1 MMTAEPSADAPAV
14 RRFRDPAVR
23 PIATSLGDLRA
34 RIDALDARVV
44 ELLAERARLVRDA
57 TRFKRNS
64 FEVASPERQ
73 AAVFAQ
79 VRAAAAAHSAEL
91 PALPDI
97 VEAAYR
103 VLVAGYVASE
113 ERFFTETE
121 PIDP

>member
-1 MMTAEPSADAPAV
+1 MTTAEPSADTPAV

-23 PIATSLGDLRA
+23 PIAATLGDLRA

-44 ELLAERARLVRDA
+44 ELLAERGRLVRDA
-57 TRFKRNS
+57 TRFKRSS
-64 FEVASPERQ
+64 FEVASAERQ

-79 VRAAAAAHSAEL
+79 VRALAAAHSAEL
-91 PALPDI
+91 PSLPDI

-113 ERFFTETE
+113 ERFFADTE
-121 PIDP
+121 PVDP